1 MLVRVYFER
10 MLGSDNLDWLI
21 KALFPS
27 ATLYQTNLCT
37 VQLYRLYKPLNWR
50 NMEHIGTTTEESTKD
65 GNWTNL
71 PPADLWYDEGLF
83 SNIWCQTNPG
93 KSILIIRSFTNIFLH
108 RHPSWS
114 VSSLKRL
121 VLACRTSISRYR
133 LLNPTSIPSW
143 LLFYRCSLSQTLHWY
158 RRYCLDSVLQM

>member
-1 MLVRVYFER
+1 MLTHVYSER
-10 MLGSDNLDWLI
+10 MLGSDYLDWLI

-27 ATLYQTNLCT
+27 ATLYQTNLCKCSI
-37 VQLYRLYKPLNWR
+37 VPALQPLNWR
-50 NMEHIGTTTEESTKD
+50 KMKQMGITTEELPRRSIEQ
-65 GNWTNL
+65 L
-71 PPADLWYDEGLF
+71 PPVDLWYDEGLF

-133 LLNPTSIPSW
+133 LLSPTSILSW
-143 LLFYRCSLSQTLHWY
+143 FSSYRCSLSQTLHRY